1 MNTRFMMK
9 RSAAKRLIR
18 KRDAAII
25 IMILLTGIICFAGY
39 KLFSPSGRTAVITI
53 NGKTAE
59 KLSLTESG
67 GRDITLKEAEGIV
80 IEINNGRIRV
90 KSADCPDKICV
101 NTGYISKVG
110 ERIVCLPKKLIIEIK
125 AEE

>member
-1 MNTRFMMK
+1 MMK